1 MAAMKYAIAL
11 MLLPLLAGCNIVGAA
26 ADKIV
31 GPPEVKAH
39 YVPPQEPLLVL
50 AENYQHPSEMMVEA
64 EQLVQKVAKQLEEH
78 KVAPIVDP
86 TAPFNLKASK
96 PAEYQRMT
104 IAQIGRT
111 LGARQIVYVDI
122 TQSNV
127 FVAQASEMLKG
138 KAIVRVR
145 VVDAE
150 TGNTRWPE
158 EGGDG
163 YPLIVE
169 TPMLR
174 EGQGVD
180 EASVRMQLQE
190 MMGEKIAQL
199 FYTYKPQ

>member
-1 MAAMKYAIAL
+1 MRSIQYLFAL
-11 MLLPLLAGCNIVGAA
+11 SILSLLAGCNIVGAA
-26 ADKIV
+26 GDKIM
-31 GPPEVKAH
+31 GPPEVKAK
-39 YVPPQEPLLVL
+39 YVPPQEPMLVL
-50 AENYQHPSEMMVEA
+50 AENYQHPSETMVEA
-64 EQLVQKVAKQLEEH
+64 EQLVQKVAKQLQAH
-78 KVAPIVDP
+78 NVAPIVDP

-111 LGARQIVYVDI
+111 LGAKQILYVDI

-138 KAIVRVR
+138 KAVVRVR

-150 TGNTRWPE
+150 SGNTRWPE
-158 EGGDG
+158 EGGEG

-180 EASVRMQLQE
+180 EPSVRLQLQE
-190 MMGEKIAQL
+190 AMGEKIAQL
-199 FYTYKPQ
+199 FYTYKPE